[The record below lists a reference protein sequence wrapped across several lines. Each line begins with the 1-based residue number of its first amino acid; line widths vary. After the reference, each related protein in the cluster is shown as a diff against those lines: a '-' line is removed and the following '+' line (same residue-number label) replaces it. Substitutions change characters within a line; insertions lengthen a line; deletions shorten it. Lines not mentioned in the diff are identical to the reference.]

1 MNMKAYLEHF
11 QQHQSTC
18 VGHDLPWLVQ
28 IRAENFAHFTEI
40 GFPHRHQENW
50 KYTDLSFLAKKT
62 YRSALRHTTVTKADI
77 QPYQLADTQIP
88 QLVFINGY
96 FDPALSNLDPLP
108 SGITLQSLHT
118 ALSENPE
125 KIKSFLHAAH
135 ASVLENVNTA
145 FFSDGVFLHVAKNTQ
160 AASPI
165 HLLLCSTE
173 STEDTLQAYKNICI
187 LEKNTQLTIFE
198 QHVSLAETNTN
209 AQSIKNT
216 HTHFHLQQGANLHYY
231 KLQQENKNTVH
242 LAETQIEQLQDSQLT
257 SHSISLGGKLTRE
270 NLHVALNA
278 IGASCE
284 LNGFYA
290 LADAQHTDHHTR
302 IDHFFPQGTSKE
314 CYKGI
319 LNDQAKG
326 VFNGKVIVH
335 PNAQKTSAQQ
345 VNKNILLSNTA
356 EINTKPELEI
366 YADDVQCT
374 HGATVGEIDRDA
386 LFYLQSRGLDLAAAR
401 ALLVHAF
408 CDEVLERMAHPAI
421 AQQIKAAAAA
431 KINALIEV

>member
-1 MNMKAYLEHF
+1 MKAYLAHF

-18 VGHDLPWLVQ
+18 LGHDLPWLVQ
-28 IRAENFAHFTEI
+28 ARAENFAHFAEM
-40 GFPHRHQENW
+40 GFPNRHQENW

-62 YRSALRHTTVTKADI
+62 YRSAGRNTTITKADI
-77 QPYQLADTQIP
+77 QLYQLQDTPIP

-96 FDPALSNLDPLP
+96 FDAALSTLDNLPP
-108 SGITLQSLHT
+108 GITLQPLHT
-118 ALSENPE
+118 VLSENPE
-125 KIKSFLHAAH
+125 KIKSFLHAANP
-135 ASVLENVNTA
+135 SVLEHFNMA

-160 AASPI
+160 VASPL

-173 STEDTLQAYKNICI
+173 NTEDTLQAYKNIFI
-187 LEKNTQLTIFE
+187 LEQNTQLTLLE
-198 QHVSLAETNTN
+198 QHVSLSNIAPS
-209 AQSIKNT
+209 SIKNI
-216 HTHFHLQQGANLHYY
+216 HSRFHLQQGANLHYY
-231 KLQQENKNTVH
+231 KLQQENKNTLH
-242 LAETQIEQLQDSQLT
+242 LAETQIQQHQDSQLT

-278 IGASCE
+278 TGASCE

-335 PNAQKTSAQQ
+335 PDAQKTNAQQ
-345 VNKNILLSNTA
+345 VNKNILLSSTA

-374 HGATVGEIDRDA
+374 HGATVGEIDTDA
-386 LFYLQSRGLDLAAAR
+386 LFYLQSRGLDAAAAR

-421 AQQIKAAAAA
+421 APYIHTAAAE